1 MENNLNKTPKRLEK
15 EAIRNKKI
23 IDTAF
28 QIFVEK
34 KIEPVSMGEIADA
47 VGIGRA
53 TLFRCYSSKL
63 ELVIAVCSAKWKEY
77 FDALDEVRPISSVG
91 DIPAIGRFIF
101 TLDSYI
107 DMYQNHKDLLQ
118 FNDNFNHYVTH
129 EKAKAEM
136 FEEFHRSL
144 YSANTRFHLMFEK
157 GEGGQYLPHGHPG
170 GDFLPSDAAFH
181 DGNLCALRGRFYL
194 GSRGQQGLHGRTGSA
209 EGNDHK
215 FCKGLE
221 RTRYYESKWS
231 S

>member
-1 MENNLNKTPKRLEK
+1 MECIKMENNLNKTPKRLEK

-28 QIFVEK
+28 QIFVER

-144 YSANTRFHLMFEK
+144 YSAKTRFHLMFERAKEDKTFRTDIPEEIFFRVTLHSMMATCAHYAGGFIWGAEDNKDYTAELVLQKEMIINFAK
-157 GEGGQYLPHGHPG
+157 G
-170 GDFLPSDAAFH
+170 
-181 DGNLCALRGRFYL
+181 
-194 GSRGQQGLHGRTGSA
+194 
-209 EGNDHK
+209 
-215 FCKGLE
+215 
-221 RTRYYESKWS
+221 
-231 S
+231 

>member
-28 QIFVEK
+28 QIFVER

-91 DIPAIGRFIF
+91 DISAIGRFIF

-157 GEGGQYLPHGHPG
+157 AKEDKTFRTDIPEEIFFRVTLHSMMATCAHYAGGFIWG
-170 GDFLPSDAAFH
+170 
-181 DGNLCALRGRFYL
+181 
-194 GSRGQQGLHGRTGSA
+194 A
-209 EGNDHK
+209 EDNKDYTAELVLQK
-215 FCKGLE
+215 EMIINFAKG
-221 RTRYYESKWS
+221 
-231 S
+231 